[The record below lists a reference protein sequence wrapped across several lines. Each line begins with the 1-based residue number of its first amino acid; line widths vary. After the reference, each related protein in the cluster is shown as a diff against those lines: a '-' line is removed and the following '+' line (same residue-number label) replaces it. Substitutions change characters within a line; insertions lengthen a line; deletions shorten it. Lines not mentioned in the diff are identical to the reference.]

1 MQALDYPRCHRP
13 FGAVIKAA
21 GEVTQGA
28 IRCDAIFEEHEME
41 TPNVSRLQWCS
52 VAGSG
57 AIIEAPLEVILD
69 TSEAVESR
77 PDVMGDPLSLHL
89 HMSFPKPLILIESID
104 PTGVLTLEDR
114 RLFNFLLTASWRSLG
129 RGECGP
135 LSAPT
140 SRLRSRIG
148 QGRER
153 SNRRI
158 ERSFQRLAATKI
170 LLRRRLPGNQI
181 GEAASALLS
190 HYSVSS
196 RGFAE
201 WDFTPTL
208 RRYLGLPC
216 QCAWLD
222 WEACMSFRS
231 KYSLIL
237 YELLSLRRAV
247 DGSIWDASFDEL
259 RAQFGIPPGRYRY
272 LSQLCQSVLDPAV
285 AEVSLRTNF
294 LPRVE
299 FPEDHVLRRVSHA
312 QAKVWSDAFI
322 RR

>member
-158 ERSFQRLAATKI
+158 ERSFQRLAATKTPTRQPDRRSCKRTAI
-170 LLRRRLPGNQI
+170 PLLGLIAWLCRMGFYSHTPPLPGTTMPMCVARLGSLHELSIEIFLDTLRTSVAAKGSRRLYLGCLLR
-181 GEAASALLS
+181 
-190 HYSVSS
+190 
-196 RGFAE
+196 
-201 WDFTPTL
+201 
-208 RRYLGLPC
+208 
-216 QCAWLD
+216 
-222 WEACMSFRS
+222 
-231 KYSLIL
+231 
-237 YELLSLRRAV
+237 
-247 DGSIWDASFDEL
+247 
-259 RAQFGIPPGRYRY
+259 
-272 LSQLCQSVLDPAV
+272 
-285 AEVSLRTNF
+285 
-294 LPRVE
+294 
-299 FPEDHVLRRVSHA
+299 
-312 QAKVWSDAFI
+312 
-322 RR
+322 